1 MPAGC
6 SKRDLP
12 AWGWCKSQTTEVYQP
27 DTQYSLHPSPYLT
40 LGDQAGE
47 ISHTVINRVNN
58 HRHNARHNDQPGSR
72 LRTSGSRLHFSWLKG
87 LCSLSRWMAFC
98 ASTCTCV
105 IELVHPRYWTSSTT
119 LIN

>member
-58 HRHNARHNDQPGSR
+58 HRHNARHNDQP
-72 LRTSGSRLHFSWLKG
+72 SGSRLYFFLVERTMLVVEVDSILRLDLH
-87 LCSLSRWMAFC
+87 LC
-98 ASTCTCV
+98 
-105 IELVHPRYWTSSTT
+105 H
-119 LIN
+119 